1 MHYQSR
7 RLRLGR
13 SSEPG
18 RVYFITI
25 CARNRL
31 PIFADTFRAR
41 TASRISDAGDTW
53 GSAKVLAWVV
63 MPDHWHGLIELGNEP
78 LPRVV
83 ARFKSSVTRSLRVG
97 AVWQRGYV
105 DCALRRDRDLR
116 YAARYLIANPV
127 RAGLAHTVGGYPY
140 WNAIWL

>member
-1 MHYQSR
+1 MRYQSR

-31 PIFADTFRAR
+31 PIFADTLRAR

-53 GSAKVLAWVV
+53 GSGAQARSHPKTVAVV
-63 MPDHWHGLIELGNEP
+63 RTFPWAFSPHNTRP
-78 LPRVV
+78 TAPTFRKPREKTT
-83 ARFKSSVTRSLRVG
+83 A
-97 AVWQRGYV
+97 
-105 DCALRRDRDLR
+105 
-116 YAARYLIANPV
+116 
-127 RAGLAHTVGGYPY
+127 
-140 WNAIWL
+140 